1 MKTDQII
8 ALCFVC
14 EKTSVSQKLRRNL
27 KEARKQANRAMTMT
41 IAVRTAQAFTKHI
54 TMCSIYYTNAVTTDE
69 IK

>member
-41 IAVRTAQAFTKHI
+41 IAVRTAQAFTKHV
-54 TMCSIYYTNAVTTDE
+54 YYTNAVTTDE